1 MIYGRLILVQH
12 LVAEVMK
19 SYPRIFFACHTRHV
33 RDEQAGRTISA
44 HQASILDHLDELE
57 GTSLATLAAHMGVT
71 LSTMSLTVDRLER
84 DKYVTRQRDTHDGR
98 RISLR
103 LTADGARLRS
113 QKTVLDADRVLE
125 MLGQLSGEE
134 RAQAIHGLGLLAR
147 AADQLMQQRS
157 TQRKAGLTA

>member
-1 MIYGRLILVQH
+1 MH
-12 LVAEVMK
+12 ELVAEVMK

-44 HQASILDHLDELE
+44 HQASILDHLDEIE

-84 DKYVTRQRDTHDGR
+84 GGYVTRQRDNQDGR

-103 LTADGARLRS
+103 LTGDGARLRS
-113 QKTVLDADRVLE
+113 QKTVLDAARVLE
-125 MLGQLSGEE
+125 MIGRLSIEE
-134 RAQAIHGLGLLAR
+134 REQAIHGLGLLAR
-147 AADQLMQQRS
+147 AAGEMMQERS
-157 TQRKAGLTA
+157 TQRKAGLTR

>member
-1 MIYGRLILVQH
+1 MQP

-33 RDEQAGRTISA
+33 RDEQASRTISA
-44 HQASILDHLDELE
+44 HQASVLDHLDELE

-84 DKYVTRQRDTHDGR
+84 DSYVTRRRDPHDGR

-103 LTADGARLRS
+103 LTTDGARLRS

-125 MLGQLSGEE
+125 MIGQLNATE
-134 RAQAIHGLGLLAR
+134 REQAIHGLTLLAR
-147 AADQLMQQRS
+147 AADEMMKQRS
-157 TQRKAGLTA
+157 TQRKARLTA

>member
-1 MIYGRLILVQH
+1 VQY
-12 LVAEVMK
+12 LADAVMK

-33 RDEQAGRTISA
+33 RDDQAGRTISA
-44 HQASILDHLDELE
+44 HQASVLDHLDELE

-84 DKYVTRQRDTHDGR
+84 GGYVTRQRDTQDGR

-125 MLGQLSGEE
+125 MIGQLSTKE
-134 RAQAIHGLGLLAR
+134 REQAIHGLGLLAR
-147 AADQLMQQRS
+147 AAGQMMQQKS
-157 TQRKAGLTA
+157 TRRKAGLTA

>member
-1 MIYGRLILVQH
+1 
-12 LVAEVMK
+12 MK
-19 SYPRIFFACHTRHV
+19 SYPRIFLACHTRHV

-84 DKYVTRQRDTHDGR
+84 GGYVTRRRDNQDGR

-103 LTADGARLRS
+103 LTPEGARLRS
-113 QKTVLDADRVLE
+113 QMTVLDAGRVLE
-125 MLGQLSGEE
+125 MIGRLSIAE
-134 RAQAIHGLGLLAR
+134 REQAIHGLGLLAR
-147 AADQLMQQRS
+147 AAGEMMQERS

>member
-1 MIYGRLILVQH
+1 VQQ

-44 HQASILDHLDELE
+44 HQASILDHLDEIE

-84 DKYVTRQRDTHDGR
+84 GGYVKRRRDTQDGR

-103 LTADGARLRS
+103 LTPGGARLRS
-113 QKTVLDADRVLE
+113 QKTVLDAGRVLE
-125 MLGQLSGEE
+125 MIGQLSIAE
-134 RAQAIHGLGLLAR
+134 REQAIHGLGLLAR
-147 AADQLMQQRS
+147 AADQMMQERS
-157 TQRKAGLTA
+157 TQRKEALTA